1 MGASKPL
8 APKVGDEAFLA
19 DEFVL
24 DDAVQPASE
33 PPPST
38 SNIVFSAPSDAPPQL
53 PAIRPPPRRPDPSS
67 SQSTANERTV
77 IVPRVRA
84 SAAHARTTA
93 PATRYAAIALAL
105 VAAAVAV
112 RLVRPAAPA
121 RVLDDAPSSAARH
134 AAETP
139 VVEPAVEPA
148 VPAERVDAVEP
159 ATSQVAPSVPTPG
172 ASTAA
177 QAGDARALEA
187 KHASQV
193 ALEKGRTAD
202 AIEAGERSVALDP
215 GDAEAWLIL
224 GAAYDQR
231 GAYAKGRASFKSCV
245 DLATRGP
252 RGECAALLR

>member
-8 APKVGDEAFLA
+8 APEVGDEAFLA

-24 DDAVQPASE
+24 DAVEPASA
-33 PPPST
+33 PPST
-38 SNIVFSAPSDAPPQL
+38 SNIVFSAPSDAPPGL
-53 PAIRPPPRRPDPSS
+53 PVVRPPPRRPDASS
-67 SQSTANERTV
+67 LRPTAGDQTV
-77 IVPRVRA
+77 ITPRVIAPTVVA
-84 SAAHARTTA
+84 SAAHA

-121 RVLDDAPSSAARH
+121 HPPDDAPSSAARH
-134 AAETP
+134 AAESP
-139 VVEPAVEPA
+139 IVEPA

-159 ATSQVAPSVPTPG
+159 TTSQVAPSGPLPG
-172 ASTAA
+172 A
-177 QAGDARALEA
+177 QAGDARALDA

-202 AIEAGERSVALDP
+202 AIAAGERSVALDP

-224 GAAYDQR
+224 GAAYDQS
-231 GAYAKGRASFKSCV
+231 GAYARGRASFKSCV

>member
-1 MGASKPL
+1 MGVSKPL
-8 APKVGDEAFLA
+8 APEVGDEAFLA

-24 DDAVQPASE
+24 DDAVEAASA

-38 SNIVFSAPSDAPPQL
+38 SNIVFSAPSDAPPGL
-53 PAIRPPPRRPDPSS
+53 PAVRPPPRRPDASPRRSM
-67 SQSTANERTV
+67 ADERTV
-77 IVPRVRA
+77 ITPRVIAPTVIA
-84 SAAHARTTA
+84 SAAHA
-93 PATRYAAIALAL
+93 PASRYAAIALAL

-112 RLVRPAAPA
+112 RLVRPAEPAHAP
-121 RVLDDAPSSAARH
+121 DDAPLSAARH
-134 AAETP
+134 PAETP
-139 VVEPAVEPA
+139 IVEPAI
-148 VPAERVDAVEP
+148 PAERVDAVEP
-159 ATSQVAPSVPTPG
+159 TTSQVAPPGPLPG
-172 ASTAA
+172 ASAGA

-215 GDAEAWLIL
+215 ADAEAWLIL

-231 GAYAKGRASFKSCV
+231 GAYARGRASFKNCV